1 METRANH
8 VWVGVVTLALL
19 ALAAFSIIWIA
30 RLNEGSTKQY
40 DIFFN
45 QSVSGLANGSSVS
58 YSGVPVGAVEE
69 IQLWDKDP
77 SFVRVRI
84 GVRDEVPI
92 LAGTTATLQASFTG
106 VSTIQLEGAVKGKP
120 PITEPGP
127 EGVPVIPTKPGAI
140 GELLSNAP
148 LLLERLT
155 TLTENLNLLLG
166 EGNRASIAGIL
177 KNTEQ
182 LTGSLADASP
192 QLKGTMA
199 ELQLTLA
206 QATETLAEFERVAG
220 KTGDLIEGEGPSLAA
235 QLRKTLASADKAMA
249 ELDRTMEDAGPA
261 VRRAADVTLPATE
274 AAIREL
280 RDTSKA
286 LRAVTERL
294 NEQGAG
300 GLIGGN
306 KLPDYKP

>member
-30 RLNEGSTKQY
+30 KLNEGSTKQY

-58 YSGVPVGAVEE
+58 YSGVPAGAVES

-84 GVRDEVPI
+84 GVREEVPI

-182 LTGSLADASP
+182 LTGNLADASP
-192 QLKGTMA
+192 QLKGTIA

-261 VRRAADVTLPATE
+261 IRRAADTTLPATE